1 MKKKY
6 IVISLLG
13 ILVMMISV
21 SYAYFVNDITV
32 NKKEMNVSSKRLAI
46 IFTDTKEIAE
56 DKINPG
62 WSTSKS
68 FTVENKSGSVF
79 YYDINIEDLI
89 NTFVTTGY
97 LQYKITSSDGGYN
110 MNDFIDIPKSEEARR
125 EVLVNKI
132 EIEDNV
138 KHTYTIEF
146 RYLND
151 PNVNQSE
158 DMDCIFGGTLSI
170 TESNIMIVK
179 YKVNDIIQDIIPDKE
194 EPYVVDKVSCSNNA
208 KGVWNEEIEKV
219 ELLEEITQ
227 TVCIVEFKE
236 GHTVNILTSNGEVV
250 SPVSK
255 VVGRIGST
263 TFTIEEKEG
272 YTLEDAA
279 IVCDNGGE
287 GSLANNIITI
297 RNIKQNKTIHVQ

>member
-6 IVISLLG
+6 IVIS
-13 ILVMMISV
+13 ILSV
-21 SYAYFVNDITV
+21 LIMTIGMSYAYFVSDITV
-32 NKKEMNVSSKRLAI
+32 NRKEMNVSSKRLAI
-46 IFTDTKEIAE
+46 IFTDTKEIVDNE
-56 DKINPG
+56 IMPG
-62 WSTSKS
+62 WNTSKT

-79 YYDINIEDLI
+79 YYDINIEELV

-110 MNDFIDIPKSEEARR
+110 MEDYLYIPKSEEAGR
-125 EVLVNKI
+125 EVLANKI

-138 KHTYTIEF
+138 KHTYKVEF

-158 DMDCIFGGTLSI
+158 DMDSLFGGTISI

-179 YKVNDIIQDIIPDKE
+179 YKVNDIIQYEIPNKE

-208 KGVWNEEIEKV
+208 KGVWNEETEKV
-219 ELLEEITQ
+219 ELLEEVTQ

-236 GHTVNILTSNGEVV
+236 GYIVNMLTEHGEVV

-263 TFTIEEKEG
+263 TFRVEEQEG

-279 IVCDNGGE
+279 IVCDNGG
-287 GSLANNIITI
+287 
-297 RNIKQNKTIHVQ
+297 